1 MINPSTLEFLSELRE
16 NNYREWFHSQ
26 KPRYEAAKTNV
37 LDTAGQMLDGIR
49 QFDPSL
55 GFPDLRKCIYRIA
68 RDTRFSVNKEPYKTN
83 MGVVFS
89 PSGTTHGDLS
99 CYYMHVEPGGSF
111 ISCGVYMPSADVL
124 KAVRKAIDDDW
135 EEFEAILNDKSFKKA
150 FGDLSREEKV
160 LKRVPAGF
168 AKDSPSA
175 DYLKLYHFYVQQ
187 PVSDA
192 QLCSERYMAEA
203 VQAFKTT
210 KPLNDFLNR
219 AIRNR

>member
-1 MINPSTLEFLSELRE
+1 MVRLSRTQRKVL
-16 NNYREWFHSQ
+16 
-26 KPRYEAAKTNV
+26 AAV
-37 LDTAGQMLDGIR
+37 IPIDGKM
-49 QFDPSL
+49 
-55 GFPDLRKCIYRIA
+55 GF
-68 RDTRFSVNKEPYKTN
+68 
-83 MGVVFS
+83 
-89 PSGTTHGDLS
+89 
-99 CYYMHVEPGGSF
+99 
-111 ISCGVYMPSADVL
+111 
-124 KAVRKAIDDDW
+124 RKAIDDDW

-192 QLCSERYMAEA
+192 QLCSERYVPEA

>member
-99 CYYMHVEPGGSF
+99 CYCMHVEPGGSF

-192 QLCSERYMAEA
+192 QLCSERYVAEA

>member
-99 CYYMHVEPGGSF
+99 CYYMHV
-111 ISCGVYMPSADVL
+111 V

-192 QLCSERYMAEA
+192 QLCSERYVAEA

>member
-1 MINPSTLEFLSELRE
+1 M
-16 NNYREWFHSQ
+16 
-26 KPRYEAAKTNV
+26 
-37 LDTAGQMLDGIR
+37 
-49 QFDPSL
+49 
-55 GFPDLRKCIYRIA
+55 
-68 RDTRFSVNKEPYKTN
+68 
-83 MGVVFS
+83 
-89 PSGTTHGDLS
+89 
-99 CYYMHVEPGGSF
+99 
-111 ISCGVYMPSADVL
+111 
-124 KAVRKAIDDDW
+124 
-135 EEFEAILNDKSFKKA
+135 
-150 FGDLSREEKV
+150 

-192 QLCSERYMAEA
+192 QLCSERYVAEA